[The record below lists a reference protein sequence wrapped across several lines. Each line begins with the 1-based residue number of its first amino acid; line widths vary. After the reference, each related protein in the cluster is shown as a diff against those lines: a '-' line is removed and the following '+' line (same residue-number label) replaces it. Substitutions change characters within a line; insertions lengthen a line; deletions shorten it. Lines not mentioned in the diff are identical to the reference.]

1 MRSFSNLWFWI
12 ALAVAWSTA
21 SHWILGVPYD
31 LVQRAGRHGG
41 DAQRDLEDLVRVNVN
56 RILYIARVSGLWLL
70 GFAFF
75 MLTSLAILAFW
86 YDIEFAQALFLLGL
100 PMSFVGALSLSTA
113 RLIEAEQP
121 LGEALRKRF
130 CAIVFG
136 PSLSACSRF
145 LSLRCTA
152 CIKTLWLLLG
162 SNGVRG
168 RCPHRRCRFPRDIF
182 GQKKRGGVSDPKLVD
197 FNGCAVR

>member
-1 MRSFSNLWFWI
+1 MNWSQTLFEVIDMRSFSNLWFWI

-121 LGEALRKRF
+121 LGEALRKRLLRHRVWTQF
-130 CAIVFG
+130 IGMFAIFV
-136 PSLSACSRF
+136 
-145 LSLRCTA
+145 TA
-152 CIKTLWLLLG
+152 MYG
-162 SNGVRG
+162 MYQN
-168 RCPHRRCRFPRDIF
+168 
-182 GQKKRGGVSDPKLVD
+182 LVVAPG
-197 FNGCAVR
+197 F